1 MQYASQLPPSSSSV
15 HLAHSISS
23 DEQDHQAIDQRISL
37 FVVEIS
43 RTLNLTA
50 EQRDSLQVL
59 ANFSSNLPQEILV
72 LNVLHI
78 QATIF
83 KLENKMNSLEQKFVD
98 TLNQVQV
105 SKQVITGEQRA
116 TMHATVKEYL
126 VQSDRIQWDVASEVM
141 DDIKVKQEFESV
153 FANPKMK
160 KDLLKEIRKFA
171 TEYHNVLRINICNS
185 VGSTTGRPELKAF
198 LTKTVDEIARRFLD
212 IPAAR
217 ASPEFFIFVALLRH
231 IARETPT
238 LINRSEVGPPQ
249 KGKDWWAGV
258 AAWFQ
263 EKTELW
269 GNNKNTGEWLKYV
282 LFHFQIH
289 RNEII
294 DDLSVSS
301 KPSSDERKHHPEDP
315 IACLPSAPS
324 IPVNQGVPPATSANA
339 EYMESRPT
347 SVDHMGHAPDASYAA
362 GYSPFQYFI
371 QEGQASGS
379 SSIQIQYPDP
389 HASGPSQYSVYSSH
403 IPYQW
408 NGSFNYDY

>member
-1 MQYASQLPPSSSSV
+1 MQYPFQFPPSSSSV
-15 HLAHSISS
+15 P
-23 DEQDHQAIDQRISL
+23 

-43 RTLNLTA
+43 RALNLTV

-72 LNVLHI
+72 LNILHI

-98 TLNQVQV
+98 TLNQEQV
-105 SKQVITGEQRA
+105 SKHDITGEQRA
-116 TMHATVKEYL
+116 TMQATVKEYL
-126 VQSDRIQWDVASEVM
+126 VQPDRIQWDVASKDM
-141 DDIKVKQEFESV
+141 DDLKVKQEFESV
-153 FANPKMK
+153 FTNSKMK
-160 KDLLKEIRKFA
+160 KDLLKETRKFA
-171 TEYHNVLRINICNS
+171 TESRNVLRINIRNS
-185 VGSTTGRPELKAF
+185 VGLTIGKPELKAC
-198 LTKTVDEIARRFLD
+198 LTKTVDDITRRFLA
-212 IPAAR
+212 IPPAR
-217 ASPEFFIFVALLRH
+217 ASREFFIFVALLRH

-238 LINRSEVGPPQ
+238 LNNRSEVGSSQ

-269 GNNKNTGEWLKYV
+269 RNNKNAGEWLD
-282 LFHFQIH
+282 FIQT
-289 RNEII
+289 II
-294 DDLSVSS
+294 A
-301 KPSSDERKHHPEDP
+301 DERKLHPEDP

-324 IPVNQGVPPATSANA
+324 ISVNQGVPPPTPANT

-347 SVDHMGHAPDASYAA
+347 NVDHMDQAPAAGYAA

-379 SSIQIQYPDP
+379 LSTQIQYPDP
-389 HASGPSQYSVYSSH
+389 HASGPSQSSVYSSN